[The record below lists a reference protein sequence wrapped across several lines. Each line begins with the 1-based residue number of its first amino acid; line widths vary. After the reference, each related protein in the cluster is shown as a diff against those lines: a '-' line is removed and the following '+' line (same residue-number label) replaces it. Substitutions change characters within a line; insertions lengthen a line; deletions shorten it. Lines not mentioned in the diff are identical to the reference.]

1 MDMQNSMN
9 TASIVIVQDECG
21 GAQDRCGGQ
30 QATRLRRR
38 LRSTKVA
45 CCPPYLMAL
54 NASEKPSMTF

>member
-1 MDMQNSMN
+1 MN